1 MYPKEIVIKEMQ
13 HRYKITY
20 RQAETLYSS
29 YEKSNELD
37 VLTALLFPKDKEAFL
52 DV

>member
-1 MYPKEIVIKEMQ
+1 MYPKEVIVKEMQ

-37 VLTALLFPKDKEAFL
+37 VLTALLFPNDKEAFL